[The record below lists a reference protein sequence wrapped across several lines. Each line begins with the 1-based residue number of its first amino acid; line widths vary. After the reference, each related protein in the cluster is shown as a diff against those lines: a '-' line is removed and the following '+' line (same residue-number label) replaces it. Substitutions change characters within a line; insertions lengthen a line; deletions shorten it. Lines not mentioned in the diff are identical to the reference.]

1 MKGNLI
7 VWILSVPL
15 FLFFLAMFYI
25 EVSTYSVLPP
35 EQDGMNLWT
44 ELKGVWYR
52 SIWFYA
58 MLITGF
64 TLMIFHFINSR
75 HEKASN

>member
-35 EQDGMNLWT
+35 EQDGMNLWA

-58 MLITGF
+58 ILVTSLA
-64 TLMIFHFINSR
+64 LMGLHFMHSR
-75 HEKASN
+75 RERASN

>member
-58 MLITGF
+58 ILVTSLA
-64 TLMIFHFINSR
+64 LMGLHFMHSLR
-75 HEKASN
+75 ERASN